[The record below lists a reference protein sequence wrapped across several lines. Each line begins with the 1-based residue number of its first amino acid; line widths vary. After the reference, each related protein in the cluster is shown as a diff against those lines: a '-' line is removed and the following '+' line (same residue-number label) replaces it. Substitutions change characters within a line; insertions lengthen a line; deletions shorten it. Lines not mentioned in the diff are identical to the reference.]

1 MMDIVIDWGTHV
13 LVCTLEM
20 TEFIHREMAQYV
32 QGRSIIILPANDAV
46 HNFDPYLNLSHIVA
60 TPK

>member
-1 MMDIVIDWGTHV
+1 MDIVIDWVTHV

-32 QGRSIIILPANDAV
+32 RGRFIIILPANNTV
-46 HNFDPYLNLSHIVA
+46 HTFEPYLNLSHIVA
-60 TPK
+60 TPQ